1 MELLTRWANVKKRC
15 ALVKCTAIT
24 LFINSRYAQL
34 GWLAVF
40 HSLTQTYCYLDN
52 GNGQILTKK

>member
-15 ALVKCTAIT
+15 ALVKFTAIT

-52 GNGQILTKK
+52 GNG